1 MAQLQDGY
9 QTLVTFAN
17 LPGLSVI
24 FHEREVQP
32 PSVEAGEIDTMTMR
46 DMLWRG
52 KWPKSLLSAGDVTIP
67 GRYDPVAYT
76 TIVARIGRPAN
87 VTTCVI
93 RMPDLSTLTLYGWI
107 DSITPPSHKEG
118 EMPLMEIKFKVSNRN
133 GGYAEV
139 GPAYAAA

>member
-1 MAQLQDGY
+1 MSILRDGY
-9 QTLVTFAN
+9 RTLITIAN
-17 LPGLSVI
+17 LPGLSLI

-32 PSVEAGEIDTMTMR
+32 PSVEAGEIDTHTMR
-46 DMLWRG
+46 DTLWRG

-67 GRYDPVAYT
+67 AAYDPVAYT

-93 RMPDLSTLTLYGWI
+93 TMPDGSTLTLYGWV

-118 EMPLMEIKFKVSNRN
+118 EMPLMEMKFKVSNRN
-133 GGYAEV
+133 GAYTEV